1 MPALSNDITVTI
13 NKFRSTAE
21 VEFCGAR
28 APVGAR
34 TTRCKNKVQEQSA
47 RKKSKY
53 PQEEMS

>member
-34 TTRCKNKVQEQSA
+34 TTRCKNKVQG
-47 RKKSKY
+47 KKRKY